1 MYYQGKSVYIRPLT
15 KEDNISILNAVHD
28 EEIRYMTGTR
38 NTFTMEQLNDHI
50 DRISEDDSRYDFA
63 ICLVD
68 ADGIIGDLT
77 ILDIDEMN
85 RKAGFR
91 IALHDKKYFNK
102 GYGTEAVELA
112 LAFTFKEL
120 KLNRLQLEVYSHNK
134 RGIKAYEKVGFQVE
148 GVLRDSLFYNEAYSD
163 EIIMG
168 ILAEDYFRR
177 QKTS

>member
-1 MYYQGKSVYIRPLT
+1 MYYQGKSVYLRPLT
-15 KEDNISILNAVHD
+15 KEDNKSILNAVHD

-38 NTFTMEQLNDHI
+38 NMFTMEQINAQI
-50 DRISEDDSRYDFA
+50 DRILEDDSRYDFA
-63 ICLVD
+63 ICLVE

-77 ILDIDEMN
+77 ILDIDKMN

-134 RGIKAYEKVGFQVE
+134 RGIKAYEKVGFKVE